1 MKSNKGFSLVELI
14 IVVAIMAILV
24 GFLAPQLLRYIEKSN
39 VSHDIQ
45 FADSI
50 KKAVELAMADPD
62 VLASNDYAK
71 PVSNEMG
78 MFVSQAG
85 SEFSN
90 SVYQTLGCSDYAE
103 VMANL
108 RSKDCSAIMILV
120 DSDTD
125 KVTVQI
131 NGSHADGQGGDTPI
145 RVE

>member
-24 GFLAPQLLRYIEKSN
+24 GLLAPQLLRYIEKTN

-78 MFVSQAG
+78 TFVSQAG
-85 SEFSN
+85 TAFSN
-90 SVYQTLGCSDYAE
+90 SVYETLGFSSYAE
-103 VMANL
+103 VMSNL
-108 RSKDCSAIMILV
+108 RSKDCSAIMIMV

-125 KVTVQI
+125 RVTVQI
-131 NGSHADGQGGDTPI
+131 NGSHADGQGGIAPI

>member
-24 GFLAPQLLRYIEKSN
+24 GFLVPQLLRYIEKTN

-50 KKAVELAMADPD
+50 KKAVELAMTDPD

-71 PVSNEMG
+71 PVSNEMDVC
-78 MFVSQAG
+78 VSQAG
-85 SEFSN
+85 AEFSN

-103 VMANL
+103 VMGNL
-108 RSKDCSAIMILV
+108 RSKDCSAIMIMV

-131 NGSHADGQGGDTPI
+131 DGSHADGQGGDTPI

>member
-24 GFLAPQLLRYIEKSN
+24 GFLAPQLLRYIEKTN

-62 VLASNDYAK
+62 VLASSDYAK

-85 SEFSN
+85 AEFSN
-90 SVYQTLGCSDYAE
+90 SVYETLGFSDYAE
-103 VMANL
+103 VMDNL